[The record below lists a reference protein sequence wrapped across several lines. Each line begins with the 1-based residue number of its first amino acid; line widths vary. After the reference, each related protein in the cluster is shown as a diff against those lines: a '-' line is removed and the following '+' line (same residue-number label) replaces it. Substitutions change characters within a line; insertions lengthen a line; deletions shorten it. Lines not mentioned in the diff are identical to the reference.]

1 MKKLSLLLFS
11 VLFALCGLHA
21 QTVVLYEDFSAITDS
36 SSSTITNSLDQ
47 YTQVPGWSGDWVYP
61 SNGKVKVGKS
71 SAAGFIQTPA
81 LDLSGNN
88 GQFVVT
94 FDAKAWPNDNTN
106 LILEVNG
113 VPYTV
118 SDLST
123 STFQTFSVP
132 FSGGTSATTIK
143 FQGYQ
148 DNKGR
153 FFLDNVVITSQT
165 MGPDTVPPFVAN
177 VTATDNSLNVVFNE
191 VLDQATAETVSN
203 YSLDN
208 NISVTAASLN
218 GSVVTLSVSPA
229 LTEGNTYTLTANN
242 IADVAGNVMTTPSTF
257 TFTYGV
263 SSEFQVANI
272 AELRSKLDYT
282 DVTVNNSSN
291 IEYKLTGEV
300 VVTAVASYNNQK
312 VLQDASGAILVYD
325 PNNALGAL
333 EVGDKV
339 KDLYGTLTN
348 YYGFLEF
355 KPTQP
360 YGSLVSI
367 YQDVTPLTITLTQ
380 LNDESFMIQHQ
391 AELIKMNNVTFN
403 TTGSFAVLNT
413 YEITQNGVTASAVY
427 PYFQDANTIGADI
440 PTGTVNIIGFN
451 FSTSK
456 IGSNYLDYRYYIVPR
471 SMNDFTT
478 GLPQYLTEND
488 IVVYPNP
495 VADQLTVSLRTNK
508 FQVTSMSVFDI
519 NGKLISTQSVSD
531 NHIEMNTQNLAAGN
545 YFLRLSD
552 GKSNVTTKFVKR

>member
-1 MKKLSLLLFS
+1 MKKLSLLLLS
-11 VLFALCGLHA
+11 VLFALCGLNA

-36 SSSTITNSLDQ
+36 STTTITNSLDN
-47 YTQVPGWSGDWVYP
+47 YTQMPGWTGDWVYP
-61 SNGKVKVGKS
+61 STGKVKVGKS
-71 SAAGFIQTPA
+71 AVAGFIQTPP
-81 LDLSGNN
+81 LDLSDNN
-88 GQFVVT
+88 GQFTVT
-94 FDAKAWPNDNTN
+94 FDAKAWSGDATS
-106 LILEVNG
+106 LIVEVNG
-113 VPYTV
+113 VPYTMEG
-118 SDLST
+118 LST
-123 STFQTFSVP
+123 STFNTFSLD

-143 FQGYQ
+143 FQGFQ
-148 DNKGR
+148 DNRGR
-153 FFLDNVVITSQT
+153 FFLDNVIVTSQM
-165 MGPDTVPPFVAN
+165 MGPDTIPPFVAN
-177 VTATDNSLNVVFNE
+177 VTASDNSLGVVFNE

-203 YSLDN
+203 YTLDN
-208 NISVTAASLN
+208 NISVAAASLN

-229 LTEGNTYTLTANN
+229 LTEGNTYTLTVNN
-242 IADVAGNVMTTPSTF
+242 VADAAGNVMTTPSTF

-291 IEYKLTGEV
+291 VEYKLTGEV

-325 PNNALGAL
+325 PGNALGAL

-367 YQDVTPLTITLTQ
+367 YQDVTPLTITLAQ
-380 LNDESFMIQHQ
+380 LNDQDFMIQHQ

-403 TTGSFAVLNT
+403 STGSFAVLNT

-427 PYFQDANTIGADI
+427 PYFQDANTIGEDI

-456 IGSNYLDYRYYIVPR
+456 IGSTYLDYRYYIVPR
-471 SMNDFTT
+471 SMNDFST

-495 VADQLTVSLRTNK
+495 VNDKLTVSLRTNK

-519 NGKLISTQSVSD
+519 NGKLVNTQAVND
-531 NHIEMNTQNLAAGN
+531 NQIEMNTQGLAAGN

-552 GKSNVTTKFVKR
+552 GKSSVTTKFVKR

>member
-1 MKKLSLLLFS
+1 MKKFSLLLFS
-11 VLFALCGLHA
+11 VLFALCGLNA

-47 YTQVPGWSGDWVYP
+47 YTQIPGWSGDWVYP
-61 SNGKVKVGKS
+61 STGKVKVGKS
-71 SAAGFIQTPA
+71 QAAGYIQTPA

-88 GQFVVT
+88 GQFLVT

-123 STFQTFSVP
+123 STFQTFSMP
-132 FSGGTSATTIK
+132 FSGGTSATVIK

-153 FFLDNVVITSQT
+153 FFLDNVIVTSQT

-177 VTATDNSLNVVFNE
+177 VTATDNSLSVVFNE

-242 IADVAGNVMTTPSTF
+242 IADAAGNVMTTPSTF

-282 DVTVNNSSN
+282 DVTVNQSSN

-300 VVTAVASYNNQK
+300 VVTAVAAYNNQK

-325 PNNALGAL
+325 PGNALGTL

-339 KDLYGTLTN
+339 KDIYGTLTN

-360 YGSLVSI
+360 YGSLISI
-367 YQDVTPLTITLTQ
+367 YQDVTPLTITLAQ
-380 LNDESFMIQHQ
+380 LNDQNFMIQHQ

-403 TTGSFAVLNT
+403 STGSFAVLNT

-427 PYFQDANTIGADI
+427 PYFQDANTIGEDI

-456 IGSNYLDYRYYIVPR
+456 IGSTYLDYRYYIVPR

-478 GLPQYLTEND
+478 GLPQYLTEED
-488 IVVYPNP
+488 IVIYPNP
-495 VADQLTVSLRTNK
+495 VTDQLTVSLRSNK
-508 FQVTSMSVFDI
+508 FQVTNMFVFDI
-519 NGKLISTQSVSD
+519 NGKLISTQAVND
-531 NHIEMNTQNLAAGN
+531 NQLEMNTQGLAAGN

-552 GKSNVTTKFVKR
+552 GKSSVTTKFVKR

>member
-1 MKKLSLLLFS
+1 MKRLSLLFLT
-11 VLFALCGLHA
+11 VLFAFLGLNA
-21 QTVVLYEDFSAITDS
+21 QTVVLFEDFSGITDS
-36 SSSTITNSLDQ
+36 SSTTITNSLDQ
-47 YTQVPGWSGDWVYP
+47 YTQVPGWTGDWVYP

-71 SAAGFIQTPA
+71 QAAGFIQTPA

-118 SDLST
+118 TDLST
-123 STFQTFSVP
+123 STFQTFSMP

-165 MGPDTVPPFVAN
+165 MGPDTIPPFVAN
-177 VTATDNSLNVVFNE
+177 VTATDNSLGVVFNE
-191 VLDQATAETVSN
+191 VLDQATAETVNN

-218 GSVVTLSVSPA
+218 GSVVTLTVSPA

-242 IADVAGNVMTTPSTF
+242 IADAAGNVMTTPSTF

-291 IEYKLTGEV
+291 VEYKLTGEV

-325 PNNALGAL
+325 PNNTLGAL

-339 KDLYGTLTN
+339 KDIYGTLTN

-355 KPTQP
+355 KPTQA

-367 YQDVTPLTITLTQ
+367 FQDVTPLTITLTQ
-380 LNDESFMIQHQ
+380 LNDQNFMIQHQ
-391 AELIKMNNVTFN
+391 AELIKMNDVTF
-403 TTGSFAVLNT
+403 TSTGSFATLTT
-413 YEITQNGVTASAVY
+413 YEITQNGITASAVY

-440 PTGTVNIIGFN
+440 PTGSVNITGFN

-456 IGSNYLDYRYYIVPR
+456 IGNTYPEYRYYIVPR
-471 SMNDFTT
+471 SMSDFTT

-519 NGKLISTQSVSD
+519 NGKLISTQAVSD
-531 NHIEMNTQNLAAGN
+531 NQIEMNTQNLAAGN

-552 GKSNVTTKFVKR
+552 GKRSVTTKFVKR

>member
-1 MKKLSLLLFS
+1 MKRLSLLLFS
-11 VLFALCGLHA
+11 VMFALVGLNA
-21 QTVVLYEDFSAITDS
+21 QTVVLNEDFSAITDS
-36 SSSTITNSLDQ
+36 SGYTITSTLDDF
-47 YTQVPGWSGDWVYP
+47 TQIPGWTGDWVYP
-61 SNGKVKVGKS
+61 SNGKVKLGKA

-81 LDLSGNN
+81 LDLSANN

-106 LILEVNG
+106 LILEVDG

-118 SDLST
+118 SGLST
-123 STFQTFSVP
+123 SAFQTFSMP
-132 FSGGTSATTIK
+132 FSGGTTATTVK
-143 FQGYQ
+143 FQGFQ
-148 DNKGR
+148 DSKGR
-153 FFLDNVVITSQT
+153 FFLDNVLITSQA

-177 VTATDNSLNVVFNE
+177 VTASDNSLGVVFNE

-203 YSLDN
+203 YTLDN

-229 LTEGNTYTLTANN
+229 LTEGSTYTLTVNN
-242 IADVAGNVMTTPSTF
+242 VADVAGNAMTTPSTF

-291 IEYKLTGEV
+291 VEYKLTGEV
-300 VVTAVASYNNQK
+300 VVTAVATYNNQK

-325 PNNALGAL
+325 PGNALGTL

-367 YQDVTPLTITLTQ
+367 YQDVTPLTITLAQ
-380 LNDESFMIQHQ
+380 LNDQDFMIQHQ
-391 AELIKMNNVTFN
+391 AELIKMDNVTFN
-403 TTGSFAVLNT
+403 STGSFAVLNT

-427 PYFQDANTIGADI
+427 PYFQDANTIGEDI
-440 PTGTVNIIGFN
+440 PTGAVNIMGFN

-456 IGSNYLDYRYYIVPR
+456 IGSTYLDYRYYIVPR
-471 SMNDFTT
+471 SMNDFST
-478 GLPQYLTEND
+478 GLHQYLTEED
-488 IVVYPNP
+488 IVIYPNP
-495 VADQLTVSLRTNK
+495 VADLLTVSLRSNN
-508 FQVTSMSVFDI
+508 FQVTNMAVYDI
-519 NGKLISTQSVSD
+519 NGKLICTQAVSD
-531 NHIEMNTQNLAAGN
+531 NQIEMNTQNLAAGN

-552 GKSNVTTKFVKR
+552 GKNSVTTKFVKK

>member
-11 VLFALCGLHA
+11 VLFALCGLNA
-21 QTVVLYEDFSAITDS
+21 QTVVLSEDFSAITDS
-36 SSSTITNSLDQ
+36 SSSTITNHLDD
-47 YTQVPGWSGDWVYP
+47 YTQVPGWVGDWVYP

-94 FDAKAWPNDNTN
+94 FDAKAWNGDATS
-106 LILEVNG
+106 LFLEVNDI
-113 VPYTV
+113 PYTV
-118 SDLST
+118 EGLST
-123 STFQTFSVP
+123 SAFQTFSVP
-132 FSGGTSATTIK
+132 LSGGTSATTIK
-143 FQGYQ
+143 FQGFQ
-148 DNKGR
+148 DNRGR
-153 FFLDNVVITSQT
+153 FFLDNVLITSQP
-165 MGPDTVPPFVAN
+165 MGPDTIGPFVAN
-177 VTATDNSLNVVFNE
+177 VNPSENSLAVIFNE
-191 VLDQATAETVSN
+191 ILDQSTAQNVTN
-203 YSLDN
+203 YSIN
-208 NISVTAASLN
+208 NGISVTAATLN
-218 GSVVTLSVSPA
+218 GSVVTLTVSPA
-229 LTEGNTYTLTANN
+229 LTEGSDYTLIVHNVADAN
-242 IADVAGNVMTTPSTF
+242 GNMMTPDTV

-282 DVTVNNSSN
+282 DVSVNNSSN
-291 IEYKLTGEV
+291 VEYKLSGEV
-300 VVTAVASYNNQK
+300 IVTATASYNNQK
-312 VLQDASGAILVYD
+312 VLQDASGAVLVYD
-325 PNNALGAL
+325 PENKLGAL

-355 KPTQP
+355 KPTQH

-367 YQDVTPLTITLTQ
+367 YQDVTPLTITLPQ
-380 LNDESFMIQHQ
+380 LNDQSFMIQHQ
-391 AELIKMNNVTFN
+391 AELIRLNNVTFN

-413 YEITQNGVTASAVY
+413 YEIIQDGVTASAVY
-427 PYFQDANTIGADI
+427 PYFQDANTVGADI
-440 PTGTVNIIGFN
+440 PTGTVNITGFN

-456 IGSNYLDYRYYIVPR
+456 IGSTYLDYRYYIVPR

-488 IVVYPNP
+488 IVIYPNP
-495 VADQLTVSLRTNK
+495 VADQLTVSLRTNN

-519 NGKLISTQSVSD
+519 NGKLINTQAVSD
-531 NHIEMNTQNLAAGN
+531 NQIEMNTQSLAAGS

-552 GKSNVTTKFVKR
+552 GKNCVTTKFVKR